1 MLPKADHIVF
11 GVRKLGIEA
20 GVTPFLLG
28 DDRFAASPPDPLEVV
43 IDGGDVDLKNRKLG
57 RFGPFRWNFEVND
70 FVHTLLLC
78 RDAGAVAPVY

>member
-43 IDGGDVDLKNRKLG
+43 IDGGDVDLKNRKLV
-57 RFGPFRWNFEVND
+57 RFGPFRSLRSSCEG
-70 FVHTLLLC
+70 TLALATLSLLI
-78 RDAGAVAPVY
+78 RLL